1 MFLFKTFP
9 STSQATASKAK
20 KISIIIMN
28 IFKSGNDDNEQ
39 QQRQQGLRMPS
50 IPNPL
55 TSTFEN
61 VAIPHKSLFP
71 ELGLYTRIKLFIGL
85 LILSLLLAI
94 LAIAMIAISLK
105 SFAAFY
111 TLSTCSLLFSIT
123 FLVGPMEQLK
133 AIVSFTRITAT
144 ILLLLSI
151 ILTLLSAL
159 LWHSALL
166 AILFSICQFAT
177 FIWYALSYVPYART
191 IFKHFGGACC
201 SAAV

>member
-1 MFLFKTFP
+1 
-9 STSQATASKAK
+9 
-20 KISIIIMN
+20 MN

-111 TLSTCSLLFSIT
+111 TLSTCSLLFS
-123 FLVGPMEQLK
+123 
-133 AIVSFTRITAT
+133 
-144 ILLLLSI
+144 
-151 ILTLLSAL
+151 
-159 LWHSALL
+159 ALL

-191 IFKHFGGACC
+191 ILKHFGGACC